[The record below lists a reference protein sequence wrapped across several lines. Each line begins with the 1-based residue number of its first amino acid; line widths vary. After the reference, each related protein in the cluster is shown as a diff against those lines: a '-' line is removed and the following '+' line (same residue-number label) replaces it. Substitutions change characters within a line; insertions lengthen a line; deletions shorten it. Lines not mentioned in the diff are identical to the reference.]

1 MNCEL
6 FAKDLA
12 AKPAALR
19 GLAERLEAGP
29 VWGQTLTPASS
40 IVLLGMGSSHYANS
54 VCAARLRA
62 KGINAVAEI
71 ASSEV
76 LPAVNQ
82 HTIVIGVS
90 ASGGSVETLTA
101 MATYLGRCPVIALT
115 NTAGSA
121 ITSKVDQVVEML
133 AGAENSGV
141 ACRSFQI
148 TLGLLLALE
157 SQLLGGVEVPMLLRG
172 AAGAEEDLLGRLDT
186 WLPMV
191 RELMLGPQGTYAV
204 APAARFSSAQQSALM
219 LRECPRLPAFA
230 CETGDWSHVDV
241 YLTKTTDYRMLLFA
255 GSPWVAPLMGWV
267 TERKSTVVAVGADV
281 AGSRMNIRYR
291 GDQTEEIRLL
301 AEVAVAEQLALLSWS
316 ESGAPIID

>member
-1 MNCEL
+1 MHCEL

-157 SQLLGGVEVPMLLRG
+157 SQLLGGVEVPMLL
-172 AAGAEEDLLGRLDT
+172 
-186 WLPMV
+186 P
-191 RELMLGPQGTYAV
+191 
-204 APAARFSSAQQSALM
+204 
-219 LRECPRLPAFA
+219 
-230 CETGDWSHVDV
+230 
-241 YLTKTTDYRMLLFA
+241 
-255 GSPWVAPLMGWV
+255 
-267 TERKSTVVAVGADV
+267 
-281 AGSRMNIRYR
+281 SR
-291 GDQTEEIRLL
+291 
-301 AEVAVAEQLALLSWS
+301 S
-316 ESGAPIID
+316 